1 MLIELYS
8 YYLNSKNV
16 YLIYKGAVEATLP
29 NNHYENNS
37 ISSSIDSTENRLK
50 LILTHNSS

>member
-16 YLIYKGAVEATLP
+16 YLIYKGAVEGTLP
-29 NNHYENNS
+29 NNNYENNS